1 MKPVTKNTVMYGLLA
16 ITLLL
21 TYWSSQ
27 NEIVDVDTVNLVEK
41 KQARQSRRDLNITTT
56 SASPDLRKWRLS
68 HAKAD
73 QASVDLFSSNQ
84 WVDKQAEL
92 KLSALQKAQKPLA
105 PNPPFSYIGKMDQSS
120 EDAVHEK
127 SLLIL
132 MMNSQLLTVSVG
144 QVINMDW
151 RIDREDDKAIY
162 LSYLPLNE
170 QKVLLKI
177 PPQIAAADE
186 ESPMPREPD

>member
-1 MKPVTKNTVMYGLLA
+1 MKLVTKNAMMYGLLA

-27 NEIVDVDTVNLVEK
+27 NEMDDIDTVNIIDK
-41 KQARQSRRDLNITTT
+41 KQARQRNTELNSPTMT
-56 SASPDLRKWRLS
+56 ASPDLRKWRLS
-68 HAKAD
+68 HAKMEG
-73 QASVDLFSSNQ
+73 ASVDLFSSNQ

-92 KLSALQKAQKPLA
+92 KLSMLQKAQKPLA

-120 EDAVHEK
+120 EDAVIEE

-132 MMNSQLLTVSVG
+132 MMNSQLLTASIG
-144 QVINMDW
+144 QVINSDW

-162 LSYLPLNE
+162 LSYLPLHE

-177 PPQIAAADE
+177 TPPIAATDE